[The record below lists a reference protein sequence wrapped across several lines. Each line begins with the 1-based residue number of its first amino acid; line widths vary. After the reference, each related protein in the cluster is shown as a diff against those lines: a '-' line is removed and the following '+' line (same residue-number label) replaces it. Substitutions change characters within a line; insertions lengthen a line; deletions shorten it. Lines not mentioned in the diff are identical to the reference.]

1 MSAFLSQNLLIF
13 VRHAETE
20 ANVGGMLVGRGH
32 SPFTNAGLVQMEH
45 IVAKFSAM
53 NVDRVYTS
61 PAERTA
67 VLATRIAAA
76 SGAPNAIADDRLQ
89 EIHFGSAEGL
99 LYSDL
104 PKGGV
109 SLDAD
114 SYSSPIVEGGE
125 SRVEVDRRVASF
137 LDDVRCLGGVTVV
150 VSHGGP
156 LRSAI
161 AHSIGLDARDCW
173 SFHVDNG
180 AVVTVSLHDG
190 MGVLEE
196 FVVAGKA

>member
-1 MSAFLSQNLLIF
+1 MSALLSNNLLIF
-13 VRHAETE
+13 VRHAQTE

-32 SPFTNAGLVQMEH
+32 SPFTEAGLNQMDL
-45 IVAKFSAM
+45 IVAKLAGTA
-53 NVDRVYTS
+53 VDRVFTS

-67 VLATRIAAA
+67 VLAQRIVDATGAAA
-76 SGAPNAIADDRLQ
+76 AIHDDRLQ
-89 EIHFGSAEGL
+89 EIDFGSAEGL
-99 LYSDL
+99 LYADL

-114 SYSSPIVEGGE
+114 SYNSPIVEGGE

-161 AHSIGLDARDCW
+161 AHAIGLDARDCW

-180 AVVTVSLHDG
+180 AVITVSLHEG

-196 FVVAGKA
+196 MVVPGRP